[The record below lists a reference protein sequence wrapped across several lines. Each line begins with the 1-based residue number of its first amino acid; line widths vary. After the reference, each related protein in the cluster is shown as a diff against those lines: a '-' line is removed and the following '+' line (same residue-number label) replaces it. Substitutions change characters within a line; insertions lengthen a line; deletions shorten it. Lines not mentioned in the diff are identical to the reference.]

1 MPARQPLER
10 ASGEAA
16 ARRTE
21 VRAAAGGS
29 SKCDTTPSQPWGRL
43 LLYTGVSA
51 SAQTRGTPNSNCEI
65 RLFFSPRGF
74 PLEIRNRLLASLRKE
89 DLKFLGRHLRE
100 VAIEQGEMLEEPG
113 GFVDAVYFPQ
123 SGMISLVVQMPED
136 STVEVGMVG
145 SEGAIGMTVGLG
157 SRASFISA
165 LVQVSGSALCIPA
178 SRFRTA
184 ANQSAHIRDLIVRYS
199 ELQLGQ
205 IQQTAGCNALHD
217 VSGRLSRWLLQTS
230 DKIDSDVIPFTHEFL
245 GDMLG
250 VRRSTI
256 SQTIAGFHGAG
267 LLNSHRGQITLLK
280 REALKKKACPC
291 YEILRRHTD
300 RLAAPSHHHD

>member
-1 MPARQPLER
+1 
-10 ASGEAA
+10 
-16 ARRTE
+16 
-21 VRAAAGGS
+21 
-29 SKCDTTPSQPWGRL
+29 
-43 LLYTGVSA
+43 
-51 SAQTRGTPNSNCEI
+51 
-65 RLFFSPRGF
+65 
-74 PLEIRNRLLASLRKE
+74 LEIRNRLLASLGK
-89 DLKFLGRHLRE
+89 DDFKFLGRHLRE
-100 VAIEQGEMLEEPG
+100 VPIEQGEMLEEPG

-123 SGMISLVVQMPED
+123 SGMISLIVQMPED

-145 SEGAIGMTVGLG
+145 SEGAVGMTVGLG

-230 DKIDSDVIPFTHEFL
+230 DRIDSDVIPFTHEFL

-291 YEILRRHTD
+291 YEILRRHVD